1 MGPCTLPSALLS
13 WATMSEAK
21 VAALYIRVSTLD
33 QAREGY
39 SLAAQQAALEAW
51 ATTHGYATALYQDA
65 GISGKDIRHRPAM
78 CQMLADVEAG
88 KIAVVAV
95 WAMSRLT
102 RSVADLYTTL
112 ELLAAKGASLMSFT
126 ESFDTGTPMGRA
138 MVGMIGVFAQMER
151 EVTGERV
158 QAAMEARALQ
168 GKRTCHSVLGY
179 DPVGPDDLVPNQAE
193 AEMVRYIH
201 SKYLE
206 HRSLSAV
213 AELCRLHGYHGKRGR
228 EMCAWSVR
236 IILSR
241 PIYAGYNS
249 WHGQLIKGSHQP
261 LVSVSDFNRV
271 QWLLANPATGRKAK
285 WAPQMIK
292 K

>member
-1 MGPCTLPSALLS
+1 
-13 WATMSEAK
+13 MSEAK
-21 VAALYIRVSTLD
+21 VVALYIRVSTLD

-51 ATTHGYATALYQDA
+51 ATTHGYATQLYADE

-95 WAMSRLT
+95 WALSRLT
-102 RSVADLYTTL
+102 RSVADLYATRD
-112 ELLAAKGASLMSFT
+112 LLASHNVDLFSHT
-126 ESFDTGTPMGRA
+126 EGFDTSSPTGRA
-138 MVGMIGVFAQMER
+138 MMGLLGIFAQWER
-151 EVTGERV
+151 EVTAERV
-158 QAAMEARALQ
+158 RDALAERAAQ

-179 DPVGPDDLVPNQAE
+179 DPSGPDDLIINPAE
-193 AEMVRYIH
+193 AEMVRYIFA
-201 SKYLE
+201 KYLE

-213 AELCRLHGYHGKRGR
+213 AELCRIKGYHGKRGR
-228 EMCAWSVR
+228 QMCAWSVR

-261 LVSVSDFNRV
+261 LISVADFNRV
-271 QWLLANPATGRKAK
+271 QRLLANPLTGRKARRV
-285 WAPQMIK
+285 PQVIK